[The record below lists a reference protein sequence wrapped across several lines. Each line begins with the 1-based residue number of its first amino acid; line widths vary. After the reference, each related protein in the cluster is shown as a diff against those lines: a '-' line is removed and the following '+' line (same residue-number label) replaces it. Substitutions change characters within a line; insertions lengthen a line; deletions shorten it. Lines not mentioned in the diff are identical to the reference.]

1 MPGSPFEARVKLT
14 ALLFWT
20 ALILAIAGELDVP
33 VAVAVPLDGA
43 EGVDDPVL
51 ELPPP
56 VSLPGKR
63 CRLLPSQARAAIP
76 APPVSMPH
84 KKLRLLCCLARCTCA
99 YLFCWAGRLLPV
111 VCRLCP

>member
-33 VAVAVPLDGA
+33 VDGG
-43 EGVDDPVL
+43 EGVDDPEL
-51 ELPPP
+51 ELPLS
-56 VSLPGKR
+56 VWLPGKR
-63 CRLLPSQARAAIP
+63 CKLLPSQARTAIP

-99 YLFCWAGRLLPV
+99 YLFCWAGRLLP
-111 VCRLCP
+111 